1 MVNTKEVK
9 LGGVYRLPY
18 GTCILVKKDTHICQ
32 LLNASDGLGVQ
43 TEWADD
49 LLKLPC
55 YGVLTSSI
63 SELCEKAQQMVGK
76 GLLK

>member
-18 GTCILVKKDTHICQ
+18 GTCILVKKDTHLCH
-32 LLNASDGLGVQ
+32 LLNASNGLDIEI
-43 TEWADD
+43 EWVND

-63 SELCEKAQQMVGK
+63 SELCEKAQQMVRK
-76 GLLK
+76 EAVK